1 MAKGCLPNS
10 LSEVTTLLKMI
21 LTRLLRGLVTLA
33 IVTVLVFVL
42 LRSVP
47 GDTAAML
54 AGGDAT
60 EEQIEELREMWGLN
74 KGLGEQFI
82 IYVRNLLKGDT
93 GWSYQYLENGKPL
106 YTAMEL
112 VLLRIPNTILLAI
125 AALIIALIV
134 AIPMGVFSAIKP
146 GGIIDNIGMTLT
158 FTIQSFPIFFIG
170 MLLIMI
176 FSLWTGLLPSGGS
189 GKFINLILPAVT
201 LSAHTM
207 AQLLRV
213 TRTEVGRVMDSDFIR
228 TSRAKGLSTR
238 NVIFKHG
245 LRNAM
250 IPLVTVIGLR
260 FGALLHGAVI
270 CETLFRW
277 PGIGNLL
284 ITSLN
289 SRDYAVVQ
297 ILVPYTAFIFI
308 ILNITVDI
316 LYGILDPRIRVK

>member
-1 MAKGCLPNS
+1 
-10 LSEVTTLLKMI
+10 MI
-21 LTRLLRGLVTLA
+21 LTRLLRGLITLA

-47 GDTAAML
+47 GDMAAML

-60 EEQIEELREMWGLN
+60 EEQVEELREMWGLN
-74 KGLGEQFI
+74 KSLGEQFI
-82 IYVRNLLKGDT
+82 IYIRNLLKGDT

-106 YTAMEL
+106 YTAMDL
-112 VLLRIPNTILLAI
+112 VLMRLPYTFLLAI
-125 AALIIALIV
+125 AALVIALV
-134 AIPMGVFSAIKP
+134 VSIPIGVISAVKP
-146 GGIIDNIGMTLT
+146 GGFIDNLGMTLT
-158 FTIQSFPIFFIG
+158 FTVQSIPIFFIG

-176 FSLWTGLLPSGGS
+176 FSLWTGLLPTGGS
-189 GKFINLILPAVT
+189 GSFAHLILPAVT
-201 LSAHTM
+201 LSAHTTT
-207 AQLLRV
+207 QLLRV

-238 NVIFKHG
+238 SVIFKHG

-289 SRDYAVVQ
+289 NRDYAVVQ

-308 ILNITVDI
+308 VLNIIVDI

>member
-1 MAKGCLPNS
+1 MA
-10 LSEVTTLLKMI
+10 KMI
-21 LTRLLRGLVTLA
+21 LTRLLRGLITLA
-33 IVTVLVFVL
+33 IVTVLVFIL

-47 GDTAAML
+47 GDMAAML

-74 KGLGEQFI
+74 KGLGEQFF
-82 IYVRNLLKGDT
+82 IYIRNLLKGDT

-112 VLLRIPNTILLAI
+112 VLMRLPYTFLLAI
-125 AALIIALIV
+125 AALMIALIV

-146 GGIIDNIGMTLT
+146 GGIIDNIGMTMT
-158 FTIQSFPIFFIG
+158 FTVQSIPIFFIG

-176 FSLWTGLLPSGGS
+176 FSLGMGLLPTGGS
-189 GKFINLILPAVT
+189 GSFANLILPALT
-201 LSAHTM
+201 LSAHTTT
-207 AQLLRV
+207 QLLRV

-238 NVIFKHG
+238 SVIFKHG

-289 SRDYAVVQ
+289 NRDYAVVQ

-308 ILNITVDI
+308 VLNIIVDI

>member
-1 MAKGCLPNS
+1 
-10 LSEVTTLLKMI
+10 MI
-21 LTRLLRGLVTLA
+21 LTRLLRGLITLA

-47 GDTAAML
+47 GDMAAML

-60 EEQIEELREMWGLN
+60 EEQVEELREMWGLN
-74 KGLGEQFI
+74 KSLGEQFI
-82 IYVRNLLKGDT
+82 IYIRNLLKGDT

-106 YTAMEL
+106 YTAMDL
-112 VLLRIPNTILLAI
+112 VLMRLPYTFLLAI
-125 AALIIALIV
+125 AALGIALV
-134 AIPMGVFSAIKP
+134 VSIPIGVISAVKP
-146 GGIIDNIGMTLT
+146 GGFIDNLGMTMT
-158 FTIQSFPIFFIG
+158 FTVQSIPIFFIG

-176 FSLWTGLLPSGGS
+176 FSLWMGLLPTGGS
-189 GKFINLILPAVT
+189 GSFAHLILPAVT
-201 LSAHTM
+201 LSAHTTT
-207 AQLLRV
+207 QLLRV

-238 NVIFKHG
+238 SVIFKHG

-289 SRDYAVVQ
+289 NRDYAVVQ

-308 ILNITVDI
+308 VLNIIVDI

>member
-1 MAKGCLPNS
+1 
-10 LSEVTTLLKMI
+10 MI
-21 LTRLLRGLVTLA
+21 LTRLLRGLITLA

-47 GDTAAML
+47 GDMAAML

-60 EEQIEELREMWGLN
+60 EEQVEELREMWGLN
-74 KGLGEQFI
+74 KSLGEQFI
-82 IYVRNLLKGDT
+82 IYIRNLLMGDT

-106 YTAMEL
+106 YTAMQL
-112 VLLRIPNTILLAI
+112 VLMRLPYTFLLAI
-125 AALIIALIV
+125 AALGIALV
-134 AIPMGVFSAIKP
+134 VSIPIGVISAVKP
-146 GGIIDNIGMTLT
+146 GGFIDNLGMTMT
-158 FTIQSFPIFFIG
+158 FTVQSIPIFFIG

-176 FSLWTGLLPSGGS
+176 FSLWTGALPTGGS
-189 GKFINLILPAVT
+189 GSFAHLILPAVT
-201 LSAHTM
+201 LSAHTTT
-207 AQLLRV
+207 QLLRV

-238 NVIFKHG
+238 SVIFKHG

-289 SRDYAVVQ
+289 NRDYAVVQ

-308 ILNITVDI
+308 VLNIIVDI

>member
-1 MAKGCLPNS
+1 
-10 LSEVTTLLKMI
+10 MI
-21 LTRLLRGLVTLA
+21 LTRLLRGLITLA

-47 GDTAAML
+47 GDMAAML

-60 EEQIEELREMWGLN
+60 EEQVEELREMWGLN
-74 KGLGEQFI
+74 KSLGEQFI
-82 IYVRNLLKGDT
+82 IYIRNLLKGDT

-106 YTAMEL
+106 YTAMDL
-112 VLLRIPNTILLAI
+112 VLMRLPNTFLLAI
-125 AALIIALIV
+125 AALVIALV
-134 AIPMGVFSAIKP
+134 VSIPIGVISAVKP
-146 GGIIDNIGMTLT
+146 GGFIDNLGMTMT
-158 FTIQSFPIFFIG
+158 FTVQSIPIFFIG

-176 FSLWTGLLPSGGS
+176 FSLWTGLLPTGGS
-189 GKFINLILPAVT
+189 GSFAHLILPAVT
-201 LSAHTM
+201 LSAHTTT
-207 AQLLRV
+207 QLLRV

-238 NVIFKHG
+238 SVIFKHG

-289 SRDYAVVQ
+289 NRDYAVVQ

-308 ILNITVDI
+308 VLNVIVDI

>member
-1 MAKGCLPNS
+1 
-10 LSEVTTLLKMI
+10 MI
-21 LTRLLRGLVTLA
+21 LTRLLRGLITLA

-47 GDTAAML
+47 GDMAAML

-60 EEQIEELREMWGLN
+60 EEQVEELREMWGLN
-74 KGLGEQFI
+74 KSLGEQFI
-82 IYVRNLLKGDT
+82 IYIRNLLKGDT

-106 YTAMEL
+106 YTAMDL
-112 VLLRIPNTILLAI
+112 VLMRLPNTFLLAI
-125 AALIIALIV
+125 AALVIALV
-134 AIPMGVFSAIKP
+134 VSIPIGVISAVKP
-146 GGIIDNIGMTLT
+146 GGFIDNLGMTLT
-158 FTIQSFPIFFIG
+158 FTVQSIPIFFIG

-176 FSLWTGLLPSGGS
+176 FSLWTGVLPTGGS
-189 GKFINLILPAVT
+189 GSFAHLILPAVT
-201 LSAHTM
+201 LSAHTTT
-207 AQLLRV
+207 QLLRV

-238 NVIFKHG
+238 SVIFKHG

-289 SRDYAVVQ
+289 NRDYAVVQ

-308 ILNITVDI
+308 VLNIIVDI

>member
-1 MAKGCLPNS
+1 M
-10 LSEVTTLLKMI
+10 LKMI
-21 LTRLLRGLVTLA
+21 LTRLLRGLITLA

-47 GDTAAML
+47 GDMAAML

-60 EEQIEELREMWGLN
+60 EEQVEELREMWGLN
-74 KGLGEQFI
+74 KSLGEQFI
-82 IYVRNLLKGDT
+82 IYIRNLLKGDT

-106 YTAMEL
+106 YTAMDL
-112 VLLRIPNTILLAI
+112 VLMRLPNTFLLAI
-125 AALIIALIV
+125 AALVIALV
-134 AIPMGVFSAIKP
+134 VSIPIGVISAVKP
-146 GGIIDNIGMTLT
+146 GGFIDNLGMTLT
-158 FTIQSFPIFFIG
+158 FTVQSIPIFFIG

-176 FSLWTGLLPSGGS
+176 FSLWTGLLPTGGS
-189 GKFINLILPAVT
+189 GSFAHLILPAVT
-201 LSAHTM
+201 LSAHTTT
-207 AQLLRV
+207 QLLRV

-238 NVIFKHG
+238 SVIFKHG

-289 SRDYAVVQ
+289 NRDYAVVQ

-308 ILNITVDI
+308 VLNIIVDI

>member
-1 MAKGCLPNS
+1 
-10 LSEVTTLLKMI
+10 MI
-21 LTRLLRGLVTLA
+21 LTRLLRGLITLA

-47 GDTAAML
+47 GDMAAML

-60 EEQIEELREMWGLN
+60 EEQVEELREMWGLN
-74 KGLGEQFI
+74 KSLGEQFI
-82 IYVRNLLKGDT
+82 IYIRNLLKGDT

-106 YTAMEL
+106 YTAMDL
-112 VLLRIPNTILLAI
+112 VLMRLPNTFLLAI
-125 AALIIALIV
+125 AALVIALV
-134 AIPMGVFSAIKP
+134 VSIPIGVISAVKP
-146 GGIIDNIGMTLT
+146 GGFIDNLGMTLT
-158 FTIQSFPIFFIG
+158 FTVQSIPIFFIG

-176 FSLWTGLLPSGGS
+176 FSLWTGLLPTGGS
-189 GKFINLILPAVT
+189 GSFAHLILPAVT
-201 LSAHTM
+201 LSAHTTT
-207 AQLLRV
+207 QLLRV

-238 NVIFKHG
+238 SVIFKHG

-289 SRDYAVVQ
+289 NRDYAVVQ

-308 ILNITVDI
+308 VLNIIVDI

>member
-1 MAKGCLPNS
+1 
-10 LSEVTTLLKMI
+10 MI
-21 LTRLLRGLVTLA
+21 LTRLLRGLITLA
-33 IVTVLVFVL
+33 IVTVLVFIL

-47 GDTAAML
+47 GDMAAML

-74 KGLGEQFI
+74 KGLGEQFF
-82 IYVRNLLKGDT
+82 IYIRNLLKGDT

-112 VLLRIPNTILLAI
+112 VLMRLPYTFLLAI
-125 AALIIALIV
+125 AALMIALIV

-146 GGIIDNIGMTLT
+146 GGIIDNIGMTMT
-158 FTIQSFPIFFIG
+158 FTVQSIPIFFIG

-176 FSLWTGLLPSGGS
+176 FSLGMGLLPTGGS
-189 GKFINLILPAVT
+189 GSFANLILPALT
-201 LSAHTM
+201 LSAHTTT
-207 AQLLRV
+207 QLLRV

-238 NVIFKHG
+238 SVIFKHG

-289 SRDYAVVQ
+289 NRDYAVVQ

-308 ILNITVDI
+308 VLNIIVDI